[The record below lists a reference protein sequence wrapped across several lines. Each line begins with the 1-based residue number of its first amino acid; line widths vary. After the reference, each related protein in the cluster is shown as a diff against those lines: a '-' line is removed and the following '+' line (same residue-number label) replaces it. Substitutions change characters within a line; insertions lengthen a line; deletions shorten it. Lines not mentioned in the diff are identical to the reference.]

1 MQYIMSGELN
11 FIYPKATIPAPVTGK
26 MYELIEKYIQ
36 TRPIYR
42 ASYTVV
48 GEKTEVSIDAS
59 ESYNPEGIEDFVK
72 EMLSLGFS
80 KHGKD
85 DLHCFETVCDSD
97 YGLFIHEDGSVE
109 EIDGDDYTVMA
120 LDTEVLIRVL
130 EARGYTVSKQRIY
143 SVKESSISRKIE

>member
-85 DLHCFETVCDSD
+85 DLHCFETVSD
-97 YGLFIHEDGSVE
+97 TQIFYKTLGITQRRFIFV
-109 EIDGDDYTVMA
+109 T
-120 LDTEVLIRVL
+120 
-130 EARGYTVSKQRIY
+130 IY
-143 SVKESSISRKIE
+143 SKPVQNRLC